1 MKKGTGKVEVIH
13 STYWVCIWIM
23 SQVSRTRAKVAREG
37 GEGIGWWGEST
48 HAPPVLRPKKK
59 VP

>member
-37 GEGIGWWGEST
+37 GEGIGWWGES
-48 HAPPVLRPKKK
+48 RESR
-59 VP
+59 